1 MAVAARYAH
10 IDFGTTEQMQ
20 ANARRALE
28 VRADKPKSQRGMT
41 PVGIARARDIGNGKN
56 LAPETWRRVL
66 AYFER
71 HETDKSGETWDE
83 QGPGWQAWMG
93 WGGDA
98 GWARARKIVGQMN
111 AADGEAG
118 LAEAGAIEVRLADA
132 LEQPHGLPVAE
143 GLTPGR
149 WLRVA
154 SEGPIFDRYTGEK
167 IITLDRA
174 LLQDLVTYVNGQAAD
189 APVIIDIEHDGVA
202 RGEVVGARFVEDE
215 RGPGVE
221 VAPAY
226 NGAALAYIAEQSPSL
241 WTSPSI
247 VGPQAGARDKRT
259 GERVSGAM
267 LRALALTPYPRS
279 PAAGLDRVRLSEQ
292 IDSAGA
298 AGLNEDRGPSAALED
313 AMTPEEIAAL
323 QAENESLKAELEAM
337 KAAAMPED
345 PEAEDAGEKM
355 EAAEAALAEKAQLA
369 EVMQAER
376 DEAKAQ
382 SAQLAERVAKLEA
395 DLAEREFTAALA
407 EAQRNG
413 YPTTEQATKAAR
425 VKFGLRE
432 AHPELWAEVTNPA
445 TPVQPGVAALG
456 EIRGHGDKSE
466 LKSFAAEL
474 AEAESAEAK
483 IEAFRKF
490 QQTPE
495 ARAVFMQG
503 VK

>member
-10 IDFGTTEQMQ
+10 IDFGVTEQMQ

-41 PVGIARARDIGNGKN
+41 AVGIARARDVGAGKN

-111 AADGEAG
+111 AADDEAG
-118 LAEAGAIEVRLADA
+118 LAEAGAVEVHLADA
-132 LEQPHGLPVAE
+132 LEGAHAIPVAE

-154 SEGPIFDRYTGEK
+154 SEGPIFDRYNGEH
-167 IITLDRA
+167 IITLDRT
-174 LLQDLVTYVNGQAAD
+174 LLRDLVTYVNGQAAD

-241 WTSPSI
+241 WTSPAI

-323 QAENESLKAELEAM
+323 QAENEQLKAELEAM
-337 KAAAMPED
+337 KAAMPPEEA
-345 PEAEDAGEKM
+345 EAEDAGEKM
-355 EAAEAALAEKAQLA
+355 EAAEAALAEQAQLA
-369 EVMQAER
+369 EVMRSERDQAKAERAELAERLAKVEAER
-376 DEAKAQ
+376 DEQKF
-382 SAQLAERVAKLEA
+382 V
-395 DLAEREFTAALA
+395 AALA
-407 EAQRNG
+407 EAQRKG
-413 YPTTEQATKAAR
+413 YPTTEQAVKAAR
-425 VKFGLRE
+425 VKFSLRE
-432 AHPELWAEVTNPA
+432 THPELWAEVTSPA
-445 TPVQPGVAALG
+445 TPVRPGDAALG
-456 EIRGHGDKSE
+456 ETIGHGDPSAPEAKTTGE
-466 LKSFAAEL
+466 QIAEL
-474 AEAESAEAK
+474 AEKNNISRSEALK
-483 IEAFRKF
+483 LLRSN
-490 QQTPE
+490 
-495 ARAVFMQG
+495 RAA
-503 VK
+503 